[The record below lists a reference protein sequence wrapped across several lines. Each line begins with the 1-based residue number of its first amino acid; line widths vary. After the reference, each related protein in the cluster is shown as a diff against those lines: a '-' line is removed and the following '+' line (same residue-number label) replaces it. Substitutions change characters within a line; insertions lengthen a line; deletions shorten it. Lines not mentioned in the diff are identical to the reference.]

1 MRYFVAQSFLNSLI
15 LFGIGRKYNRMI
27 IENKLINSLIKITY
41 HKINTFIAHS
51 TYSQSFLSFFTNLY
65 TSKFFIKSHEHNRGP
80 IITPRPTAA
89 PKQPLKKKKKT
100 CAPPRQPPYCYN
112 RQTTL
117 HYLPIP
123 PTVCNHP
130 KESANA
136 SPENMVEKA
145 IQQARR
151 HAGRKGDTNIRGE
164 RSSKLE

>member
-1 MRYFVAQSFLNSLI
+1 
-15 LFGIGRKYNRMI
+15 MI

-130 KESANA
+130 KESSPPPTRPPKTWSKRRSNKPVDTQAAKGTQTFVANDHRNWN
-136 SPENMVEKA
+136 SRGPENRH
-145 IQQARR
+145 RR
-151 HAGRKGDTNIRGE
+151 PPPGGFGIPA
-164 RSSKLE
+164 